1 MVTGNLGDRDKEF
14 NVTVTFTAPAGKE
27 MKSVIS
33 YTDGTA
39 KTIETSAWTEKD
51 GSKQAEVT
59 IALKHDETVTFTNIP
74 YDVTYTVTEADY
86 TSEGYD
92 EENIVYSDDAN
103 KKIDSATDTVT
114 ITNNKGT
121 TVDTGVVLDS
131 LPYILLIAV
140 AVVGVVA
147 FTAKKRTTDR

>member
-1 MVTGNLGDRDKEF
+1 
-14 NVTVTFTAPAGKE
+14 

-39 KTIETSAWTEKD
+39 QTIATSAWKEKD

-59 IALKHDETVTFTNIP
+59 IALKHNETVTFTNIP
-74 YDVTYTVTEADY
+74 YDVTYEVVEADY
-86 TSEGYD
+86 TSEANGKYD
-92 EENIVYSDDAN
+92 AAKYDFTDTA